1 MCIRDRDQTD
11 PIENWKS
18 IRKELAQY
26 NESLGARPEILV
38 MSKCEIPESEKI
50 AAELEEASGN
60 KVFSISAVTGEG
72 LPPLL
77 NQIIAQLNEERGE
90 CKKW

>member
-1 MCIRDRDQTD
+1 
-11 PIENWKS
+11 
-18 IRKELAQY
+18 
-26 NESLGARPEILV
+26 
-38 MSKCEIPESEKI
+38 MSKCEIPDSDEVAKQ
-50 AAELEEASGN
+50 LEEASGN

-77 NQIIAQLNEERGE
+77 NRIIEQLNEERGE